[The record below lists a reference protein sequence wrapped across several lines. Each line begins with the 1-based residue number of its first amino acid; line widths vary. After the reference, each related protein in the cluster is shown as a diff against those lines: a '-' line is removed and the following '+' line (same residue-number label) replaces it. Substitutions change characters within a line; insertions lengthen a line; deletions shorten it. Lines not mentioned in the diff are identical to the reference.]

1 MLIPDQILPLKPLM
15 FGLAEPRTAPA
26 CYSTTAPLLLSV
38 QVSLRDLTQPDPLLH
53 TNFGPDCGG
62 NAAVS

>member
-1 MLIPDQILPLKPLM
+1 M
-15 FGLAEPRTAPA
+15 FGLAEPGTAPA
-26 CYSTTAPLLLSV
+26 YYGTTAPLLSV